1 MKLLAQSLLLTV
13 SFIHLLPVV
22 GVLGQESITKLYGV
36 SISDSNTEILMR
48 HRAVLFAIVG
58 LFLLLSVFKSDYQPL
73 AILIG
78 LISVVSFLLLSWST
92 EGLNPEM
99 SRVVKIDWIALLLLI
114 AAGGINILI

>member
-1 MKLLAQSLLLTV
+1 
-13 SFIHLLPVV
+13 
-22 GVLGQESITKLYGV
+22 
-36 SISDSNTEILMR
+36 MR

>member
-13 SFIHLLPVV
+13 SVIHLLPVV

-58 LFLLLSVFKSDYQPL
+58 LFLLLSVFKGDYQPL

>member
-1 MKLLAQSLLLTV
+1 MKLLAQSLLFTV
-13 SFIHLLPVV
+13 SVIHLLPVV
-22 GVLGQESITKLYGV
+22 GVLGQESISKLYGV

-99 SRVVKIDWIALLLLI
+99 SRVVKIDWVALVLLI
-114 AAGGINILI
+114 VAGVIHILI